1 MKHSSTPL
9 KLTALGLI
17 LLPLVSIGLRYH
29 YNDMESNPWED
40 SSRYKV
46 SYRFT
51 LHGEGP
57 YTVQSFIP
65 GNDQRQQIQLLGDT
79 SFQKGNSYFSEDNHV
94 SEWMGNSNGEQDIL
108 LQFESITKSVKYI
121 IGDEIAFIPGPSL
134 QEPTDLIQHEAVEIK
149 TVADSLARGETRYD
163 QTLEKVFKYVHSIP
177 GKRTSELTSALKTLR
192 EREASCNGKSR
203 LFVAICRSMGMNARM
218 AGGLILEST
227 TKRTSHAW
235 AEVKVA
241 QQWVPMDAYNGH
253 FASIPSN
260 YLKIYNGDHFLITRK
275 GKQHF
280 DYQYDIEQLEI
291 NALSN
296 MALFNIKSL
305 VSKAGIPFNLLRA
318 LLMLPLGALLVALFK
333 NIIGLKSFGVFL
345 PVLIA
350 IAFTETG
357 FLQGVA
363 FFSLVVGLVS
373 LLSHPLNQWGVQHTP
388 KIVVM
393 LTAVVIASLVS
404 VQLMHLLGVAN
415 TNLSL
420 FFPIIVLT
428 LTAEKFAQKTDE
440 EGFKEAFVLYGQT
453 LLVTSFCYLVVAS
466 NSIFQLMIT
475 FPEVLLS
482 IAGVSLLLGKW
493 IGLRVLEYRRFKFN
507 SQNSL
512 SHV

>member
-17 LLPLVSIGLRYH
+17 LLPLVSIGLRY
-29 YNDMESNPWED
+29 YNNDIESSPWED
-40 SSRYKV
+40 VVRYQV

-57 YTVQSFIP
+57 YNVRSFIP
-65 GNDQRQQIQLLGDT
+65 GNDQRQQIQLLPDT
-79 SFQKGNSYFSEDNHV
+79 SFTGGNSYFTQDNHV
-94 SEWMGNSNGEQDIL
+94 SEWTGNSHGEQDIL
-108 LQFESITKSVKYI
+108 LQFETVTKSVKYL
-121 IGDEIAFIPGPSL
+121 IGDEIAFIPGPSV
-134 QEPTDLIQHEAVEIK
+134 QKPTDLIQHESLEIK
-149 TVADSLARGETRYD
+149 RVADSLVKEESHYAQALG
-163 QTLEKVFKYVHSIP
+163 KVFNYVHNIP

-192 EREASCNGKSR
+192 EQEASCNGKSR
-203 LFVAICRSMGMNARM
+203 LFVAICRNLGMNARM

-227 TKRTSHAW
+227 SKRTSHAW

-241 QQWVPMDAYNGH
+241 EQWVPMDAYNGH

-260 YLKIYNGDHFLITRK
+260 YLKIYNGDHFLITHK
-275 GKQHF
+275 GEQHF
-280 DYQYDIEQLEI
+280 HYQYDIKPMEVNE
-291 NALSN
+291 LSN
-296 MALFNIKSL
+296 MALLNIKAII
-305 VSKAGIPFNLLRA
+305 SKAGIPSNLLRA

-333 NIIGLKSFGVFL
+333 NVIGLKSFGVFL

-357 FLQGVA
+357 FLHGVA
-363 FFSLVVGLVS
+363 FFSLVVGVVS

-388 KIVVM
+388 KIVIM
-393 LTAVVIASLVS
+393 LTAVVAASLIS
-404 VQLMHLLGVAN
+404 VQLMHVLGIGN

-453 LLVTSFCYLVVAS
+453 LLVTAFCYLVVAS
-466 NSIFQLMIT
+466 NSIFQFMIT
-475 FPEVLLS
+475 FPEALLG

-507 SQNSL
+507 PQNSL